1 MQSRVAVGALS
12 SAVATRDRRRSLLT
26 FCFVVGLGGPA
37 LCWVLALLGYQTP
50 ELRLDRFATAAVT
63 LSVYAPLLAFYDN
76 PGERRTLDQQLL
88 HLAWLWFF
96 SNTGYQVF
104 WEMPWFLLKD
114 TLRTGMITMSDT
126 AYWPWWAYG
135 VADTRYLSK
144 NDLVL
149 AISALDGSVALL
161 EVAAIYLYVKGY
173 RLLVAWLALILGSCM
188 GWGQYYFYVGEI
200 YKHFSGIEDGWYGFY
215 IKYWLMGFPWLVF
228 PIVANLGLIWYIAA
242 IYKKRGVEEY
252 LAGREPEF
260 GASFAHETDMLMTT
274 DERGARIEEWAS
286 PALVRWV
293 LVLMFVWPF
302 VFLGVD
308 IARFYMK

>member
-1 MQSRVAVGALS
+1 MQSRAAVGSLS
-12 SAVATRDRRRSLLT
+12 GAVATRDNRRLLLT
-26 FCFVVGLGGPA
+26 FCFVAGLGGPA
-37 LCWVLALLGYQTP
+37 LCWLLALLGYQSP
-50 ELRLDRFATAAVT
+50 ELRLDKYATVAVT
-63 LSVYAPLLAFYDN
+63 LSVYAPLLAFYNN

-135 VADTRYLSK
+135 VADTRYLTK

-149 AISALDGSVALL
+149 AISAMDGAVALM

-173 RLLVAWLALILGSCM
+173 RLLVAWIALILGSCM

-200 YKHFSGIEDGWYGFY
+200 YNHFSGIEDGWFGLY

-228 PIVANLGLIWYIAA
+228 PIVANVGLIWYIAA
-242 IYKKRGVEEY
+242 IYKRRGVEEH
-252 LAGREPEF
+252 LAGRKLAF
-260 GASFAHETDMLMTT
+260 GKDFAAETDMMLTT
-274 DERGARIEEWAS
+274 DNDAERIPPTAN
-286 PALVRWV
+286 PRWIRAV
-293 LVLMFVWPF
+293 LVFMFVWPF